1 MEYCHFHLHF
11 TKQRHTIVILQP
23 EVGAVVWIQ
32 PFCSGSRLC
41 SQILC
46 CACSQNRQNI
56 TRRRGL
62 TFILYIYC
70 ISFYFIYIL
79 YILLFIP
86 HKVPKI
92 IFIWKTRNR
101 LSLIA
106 QVHPTNIISLPYLPL
121 LPSMVL
127 HLQIQPTTD
136 QQYLGKNSRK
146 FQKAKLEFATCWQLF
161 PSHLYCIYNYLHSIY
176 IVLGIVS
183 NILEKEMAIHCSFLA
198 WRTHGQE
205 SLVGYS
211 SWGHNKS
218 EITEAT

>member
-1 MEYCHFHLHF
+1 MITHSSFLDWRIPWPEEPRRLQSLGM
-11 TKQRHTIVILQP
+11 QR
-23 EVGAVVWIQ
+23 VGHAW
-32 PFCSGSRLC
+32 SNW
-41 SQILC
+41 
-46 CACSQNRQNI
+46 ACM
-56 TRRRGL
+56 
-62 TFILYIYC
+62 
-70 ISFYFIYIL
+70 
-79 YILLFIP
+79 
-86 HKVPKI
+86 
-92 IFIWKTRNR
+92 
-101 LSLIA
+101 
-106 QVHPTNIISLPYLPL
+106 HPTNIISLPYLPL

-136 QQYLGKNSRK
+136 QQYLGKNSTK

-211 SWGHNKS
+211 PWGHNKS

>member
-1 MEYCHFHLHF
+1 MYHEFFKFNPQTVEYCHFHLHF
-11 TKQRHTIVILQP
+11 TKQRHKIVILQP

-46 CACSQNRQNI
+46 CIWSQNHQNI

-70 ISFYFIYIL
+70 ISFCFIYIL

-92 IFIWKTRNR
+92 IFIRKTRNR

-146 FQKAKLEFATCWQLF
+146 FQKAKFECATPQQLF
-161 PSHLYCIYNYLHSIY
+161 MQCLHCTQHY
-176 IVLGIVS
+176 
-183 NILEKEMAIHCSFLA
+183 K
-198 WRTHGQE
+198 
-205 SLVGYS
+205 
-211 SWGHNKS
+211 
-218 EITEAT
+218 